1 MKMTHIF
8 DTVKVFDLRRAV
20 GAGVLACSL
29 LASVGCASVSRAPTD
44 AFQAAD
50 IAIANAE
57 KEEASEFAPTE
68 LIAARNKIA
77 AARAAVERNP
87 REAEIMRARR
97 LAEEARSDAEYASA
111 RARDGREQAVNAD
124 LQKNND
130 TLREELQRTSGGMQ

>member
-8 DTVKVFDLRRAV
+8 DVRRML
-20 GAGVLACSL
+20 GASFLALSL

-57 KEEASEFAPTE
+57 KENASEFAPTE
-68 LIAARNKIA
+68 MVSARNKIA
-77 AARAAVERNP
+77 AARMAVQKSQ
-87 REAEIMRARR
+87 READVMRARR
-97 LAEEARSDAEYASA
+97 LADEARSDAEFASA
-111 RARDGREQAVNAD
+111 RARDGRAQAVNAD

-130 TLREELQRTSGGMQ
+130 TLREELQRTSGGMR

>member
-1 MKMTHIF
+1 MKMTH
-8 DTVKVFDLRRAV
+8 VFDVRRTISAS
-20 GAGVLACSL
+20 ALAFSL

-68 LIAARNKIA
+68 LISARNKIA
-77 AARAAVERNP
+77 AARAAVEKNP
-87 REAEIMRARR
+87 RDSEVMRARR
-97 LAEEARSDAEYASA
+97 LAEEARSDAEFASA
-111 RARDGREQAVNAD
+111 RARDGRAQAVNAD

-130 TLREELQRTSGGMQ
+130 TLREELQRTSGGKQ

>member
-1 MKMTHIF
+1 MKMIQLF
-8 DTVKVFDLRRAV
+8 DARRAV
-20 GAGVLACSL
+20 GASFLAFSFF
-29 LASVGCASVSRAPTD
+29 ASVGCASVSRAPTD

-57 KEEASEFAPTE
+57 KEEASEFAPNE
-68 LIAARNKIA
+68 MISARNKIA
-77 AARAAVERNP
+77 AAKAVVEKSQ
-87 REAEIMRARR
+87 RESDVMRARR
-97 LAEEARSDAEYASA
+97 MADEARSDAEYASA

>member
-8 DTVKVFDLRRAV
+8 DTVKVLDLRRAV
-20 GAGVLACSL
+20 GASVLAFSL

>member
-1 MKMTHIF
+1 MKMTH
-8 DTVKVFDLRRAV
+8 VFDVRRMISTS
-20 GAGVLACSL
+20 VLAFGL

-57 KEEASEFAPTE
+57 KEDASEFAPNE
-68 LIAARNKIA
+68 LISARNKIA
-77 AARAAVERNP
+77 AAKAAVGKNQ
-87 REAEIMRARR
+87 RESDVMRARR
-97 LAEEARSDAEYASA
+97 LAEEARSDAEFASA
-111 RARDGREQAVNAD
+111 RARDARAQAVNAD

>member
-1 MKMTHIF
+1 MKMTYIF
-8 DTVKVFDLRRAV
+8 DMRKIVSAKTIVA
-20 GAGVLACSL
+20 GALAFSL

-68 LIAARNKIA
+68 LISARNKIA
-77 AARAAVERNP
+77 AARAAVEKNSRDS
-87 REAEIMRARR
+87 EVMRARR
-97 LAEEARSDAEYASA
+97 LAEEARSDAEFASA
-111 RARDGREQAVNAD
+111 RARDGRAQAVNAD

-130 TLREELQRTSGGMQ
+130 TLREELQRTSGGKQ